1 MKIYLASYFEEENH
15 GPGRKIGVSP
25 GKPDSIDY
33 ECEQVHRG
41 LGPEDIYWEYHKL
54 KKSDPDKA
62 SEYFNK
68 EYEAKLQKFVDEVKK
83 AANQQNTT
91 VFKLIGFEDGD
102 TLLSWEKAGNT
113 SFRTT
118 LAEYLRKLGYD
129 VTEN

>member
-1 MKIYLASYFEEENH
+1 MNIYLASYFEEENH

-25 GKPDSIDY
+25 GKPDGIDY

-41 LGPEDIYWEYHKL
+41 LGPEDIYWEYHKR

-83 AANQQNTT
+83 AAQERNTT

-102 TLLSWEKAGNT
+102 TLLSWEKAGNM

-118 LAEYLRKLGYD
+118 LAKYLRKLGYD